1 MLCSSMLGPGPNGG
15 SALFNNLFILIVS
28 LIITF
33 IAQSVQTVIQFF
45 MLNLRFVVSVRM
57 FGQLEDFLSS
67 RHMWHWVVVF
77 RLIVAVLSVL
87 LKEKSSDILRVNY
100 FLCFRANLWYLA

>member
-1 MLCSSMLGPGPNGG
+1 MLCSLMLGPGPNGG

-28 LIITF
+28 FIITF

-67 RHMWHWVVVF
+67 RHMWHWVVVWR
-77 RLIVAVLSVL
+77 RLIVAALSSVL
-87 LKEKSSDILRVNY
+87 LKGIKFEI
-100 FLCFRANLWYLA
+100 F